1 MVLKRVCKVIA
12 TTFILATVASLA
24 LGCATT
30 DADKAA
36 GSSVKDPQTLPVTS
50 APADGQGL
58 YPEDRDKGV
67 IKELER
73 AQEKK
78 Q

>member
-1 MVLKRVCKVIA
+1 MMLKRAGKAIA
-12 TTFILATVASLA
+12 STFILAMIASLA
-24 LGCATT
+24 LGCAAT

-36 GSSVKDPQTLPVTS
+36 ESSVKDSQTLPVTS

-67 IKELER
+67 LKELER